1 MRRLLAVASCL
12 LCVAAHAQSPVVVFA
27 AASLK
32 NALDEAAT
40 RAPVPAVVSYAS
52 SSTLAKQIANGAP
65 AEIFISADLQWMDYL
80 EKRDRVRKGSRG
92 NLLGNRLVLI
102 APAASAARATIEAGF
117 PIARLLGRQ
126 GRLALGDPTH
136 VPAGKYAKAAL
147 ESLGVWD
154 SVKGRLAPAE
164 NVRAALALVA
174 RAEAP
179 LGVVY
184 STDAAAEPRVRVV
197 GTFPERSHP
206 PIIYPVAIMKTA
218 KGERA
223 DLFLEYLDSPTA
235 RGIFKK
241 YGFTPLN

>member
-1 MRRLLAVASCL
+1 MLRALALAAAFAAC
-12 LCVAAHAQSPVVVFA
+12 AAHAQPVVVFA

-32 NALDEAAT
+32 DALDEAAA
-40 RAPVPAVVSYAS
+40 RAPVAAVVSYAS

-65 AEIFISADLQWMDYL
+65 AEIFISADLKWMDYL
-80 EKRDRVRKGSRG
+80 EQRDRLRKGSRL
-92 NLLGNRLVLI
+92 NLLGNKLVLV
-102 APAASAARATIEAGF
+102 APAASTVQAKVEVGLPLAN
-117 PIARLLGRQ
+117 LLGPN

-136 VPAGKYAKAAL
+136 VPAGLYAKAAL

-154 SVKGRLAPAE
+154 SVKARLAPAE

-174 RAEAP
+174 RGEAP

-184 STDAAAEPRVRVV
+184 ATDAAAEPKVRVV
-197 GTFPERSHP
+197 GAFPESSHP
-206 PIIYPVAIMKTA
+206 PIIYPVAITRAA

-223 DLFLEYLDSPTA
+223 DRFLEFLGSRTA
-235 RGIFKK
+235 RGIFEK